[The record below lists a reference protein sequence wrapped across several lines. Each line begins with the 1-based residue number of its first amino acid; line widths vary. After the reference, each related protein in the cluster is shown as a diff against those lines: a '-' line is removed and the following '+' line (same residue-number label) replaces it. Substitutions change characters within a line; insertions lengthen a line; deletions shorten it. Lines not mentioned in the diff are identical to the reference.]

1 MTKEEIEK
9 KRAQERQV
17 VHEIIAMYCRHHH
30 EDRGEDGFCAE
41 CRDLAA
47 YADLRLERCPRM
59 AEKTFCSACPIH
71 CYKPEMREKIRTVM
85 RYGGP
90 RMLLYHPMMTLRH
103 MFLTWKAEKNGKLGK
118 TGQGRTV

>member
-1 MTKEEIEK
+1 
-9 KRAQERQV
+9 
-17 VHEIIAMYCRHHH
+17 
-30 EDRGEDGFCAE
+30 
-41 CRDLAA
+41 
-47 YADLRLERCPRM
+47 M

-103 MFLTWKAEKNGKLGK
+103 MLLTRKAEKNGKLGK